1 MNQKLDAE
9 KTKQVLEKGYK
20 DAEEIL
26 SDIDKTEQ
34 FLQQL
39 EQKLSD
45 IPLAGNALADI
56 PILISLVRS
65 YIRKE
70 YTEAPYGSMLA
81 IVSVLV
87 YVISPI
93 DIIPDNIPVLGQLD
107 DVAVIA
113 LFWPLIETDVRDY
126 VQWREE
132 NNKTMNV

>member
-1 MNQKLDAE
+1 MKHNFDEE
-9 KTKQVLEKGYK
+9 KAKAVLEQGYK
-20 DAEEIL
+20 EAEDML
-26 SDIDKTEQ
+26 ADVDKTER

-39 EQKLSD
+39 EQKLND

-65 YIRKE
+65 YMQKE

-81 IVSVLV
+81 IVSVLI
-87 YVISPI
+87 YIISPI
-93 DIIPDNIPVLGQLD
+93 DLMPDSIPVLGQLD

-126 VQWREE
+126 VQWRNE
-132 NNKTMNV
+132 NNKTIKQ

>member
-1 MNQKLDAE
+1 MMRDLNEE
-9 KTKQVLEKGYK
+9 KAKEVLEQGYK
-20 DAEEIL
+20 EAEDML
-26 SDIDKTEQ
+26 SDVDKTEC

-45 IPLAGNALADI
+45 VPLAGNALADI

-65 YIRKE
+65 YIQKE

-81 IVSVLV
+81 IVAMLI
-87 YVISPI
+87 YIISPI
-93 DIIPDNIPVLGQLD
+93 DLMPDSIPVLGQLD

-126 VQWREE
+126 VQWRDE
-132 NNKTMNV
+132 NNKTINV